1 MTLRTRLYIAA
12 SVLLLVVMLLGV
24 LLIQSVEHSEF
35 EQIDQQLRTALPVV
49 GAVNRHPSTPLVVP
63 SKGSRPPTSDND
75 LVSQFYVAIVTS
87 HSRQVLFTPLS
98 GKGSLPQLPKFTS
111 RAGQPVRIATVGSL
125 SGTDRWRALLI
136 QPHGQPQ
143 RLLVAESL
151 IPVDATVHR
160 LRLGVIGAGLVVLG
174 VLVAAGFWIGRLGL
188 RPIAEVT
195 DVADAISAGER
206 SRRVRGTSGRTEAA
220 HLARAMNVML
230 DEQQALE
237 ARLRQFVA
245 DASHELRTPVSVI
258 LGITDLWRQGQLESG
273 SAGQDAMRRIGQAG
287 RQMGGLVEDLLLL
300 ARLDDGGKS
309 DDSPVDLVSLVNE
322 VVHDAGATDPSRN
335 IVVQGNAAVVVA
347 GDARALRQAISNL
360 VTNSLR
366 HTPPDSSITI
376 DVRATGSSGRLV
388 VRDEGPGM
396 TPEEANK
403 AFDRFWRADSSRSR
417 SGTGLGLS
425 IVSGIVAGHKGDV
438 TLRSDPDI
446 GTTVTIQLPLHL
458 DHPASMQS
466 QSPDLNGSTPGG
478 GSSFADLT

>member
-1 MTLRTRLYIAA
+1 MTLRIRLYIVA
-12 SVLLLVVMLLGV
+12 SVLLFVVILLGV

-49 GAVNRHPSTPLVVP
+49 GTVNDHPSRPLVVP
-63 SKGSRPPTSDND
+63 PKGSRPPTTDND
-75 LVSQFYVAIVTS
+75 LVSQFYVAIVTN

-98 GKGSLPQLPKFTS
+98 GKGSLPQLPMSTS
-111 RAGQPVRIATVGSL
+111 RAGQATRIATVGSL
-125 SGTDRWRALLI
+125 SGSDRWRALLI
-136 QPHGQPQ
+136 QPHGQSQ

-160 LRLGVIGAGLVVLG
+160 LRLGVIGAGVVVLG

-273 SAGQDAMRRIGQAG
+273 PVGQDAMRRIGQAG

-300 ARLDDGGKS
+300 ARLDDGGKM
-309 DDSPVDLVSLVNE
+309 DNSPVDLVPLVEE
-322 VVHDAGATDPSRN
+322 VVHDVGATDPLRN
-335 IVVQGNAAVVVA
+335 IVVQGSAAVVVA
-347 GDARALRQAISNL
+347 GDARSLRQAVSNL
-360 VTNSLR
+360 ITNSLR
-366 HTPPDSSITI
+366 HTPPESSITI
-376 DVRATGSSGRLV
+376 DTRTIGPFGRLV
-388 VRDEGPGM
+388 VSDEGPGM
-396 TPEEANK
+396 TPEEADR

-425 IVSGIVAGHKGDV
+425 IVSGIVTGHNGKV
-438 TLRSDPDI
+438 RLQSDPDI
-446 GTTVTIQLPLHL
+446 GTTVTILLPLHPDGL
-458 DHPASMQS
+458 ASKQAQS
-466 QSPDLNGSTPGG
+466 SDSNEPTVGG
-478 GSSFADLT
+478 GSRFADLP